1 MQGRGN
7 SVEHEQI
14 MEQTAQREVY
24 EPPMLAEIGQFAEL
38 TSGGGQAVPDSLT
51 GGSLHQ

>member
-1 MQGRGN
+1 M
-7 SVEHEQI
+7 EHEQI
-14 MEQTAQREVY
+14 TERTEEREVY

-51 GGSLHQ
+51 GGGLHQ